1 VENELIHSP
10 LFTLQN
16 SGDGEMQQKKK
27 KEKEKNKRK
36 SKLPC
41 AATMSGW
48 WSKRWKPVVN

>member
-1 VENELIHSP
+1 
-10 LFTLQN
+10 
-16 SGDGEMQQKKK
+16 MQQKKK